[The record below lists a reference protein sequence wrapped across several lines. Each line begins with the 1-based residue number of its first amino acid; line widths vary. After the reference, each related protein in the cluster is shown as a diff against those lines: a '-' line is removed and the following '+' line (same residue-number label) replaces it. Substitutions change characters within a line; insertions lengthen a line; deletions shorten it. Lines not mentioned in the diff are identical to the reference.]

1 MTGPTRRRSDLDV
14 TRSYRE
20 AMTTAANA
28 ARQAALL
35 AHMME
40 SRGLPTLKGDESTEV
55 EAMILDAGRRSLEDR
70 EGTAVFA

>member
-1 MTGPTRRRSDLDV
+1 
-14 TRSYRE
+14 
-20 AMTTAANA
+20 MTTAANA